1 MLSVLTL
8 ADKIPLSPPVW
19 NMSMALEKS
28 VFPHV
33 ANSYANL
40 SEQRHVLRTRRG
52 STPTR
57 LVWDTNMAALF
68 GGGTNMANVTVV
80 M

>member
-1 MLSVLTL
+1 
-8 ADKIPLSPPVW
+8 
-19 NMSMALEKS
+19 MALEKS

-68 GGGTNMANVTVV
+68 GGGHQYGERDCCHVKKLFDASSGLLFLK
-80 M
+80 